1 MGECLLGMCEAL
13 GLIFNT
19 EKELF
24 LENLCSPK
32 DVTHTANSY
41 SGKWGGEQRSF
52 SSKHRFFLLLYI
64 GRLIRNSR
72 PEPSACVARWCPVVS
87 KWMHMPKHPWFLNIG
102 CLSPETLH
110 QCSVCE
116 RAGISHESTNKVCS
130 KTLRKLWNFRCL
142 SVHVPF
148 MLRAVLSGL
157 IVIIKL
163 KKNKGIDWKVA
174 LWQNLAPC
182 VQPFALKYA
191 RDCSMSSAERQER
204 ATSLSHYNPWGEVVP
219 GWTSQKAPVSVEGH
233 WASCLPSVHYTSI
246 SSI

>member
-1 MGECLLGMCEAL
+1 MGEYLLGMCEAL

-24 LENLCSPK
+24 LENLCSQK
-32 DVTHTANSY
+32 MLLTLKIRIQEN
-41 SGKWGGEQRSF
+41 GEGSREDFPQNTV
-52 SSKHRFFLLLYI
+52 FLLLYI

-72 PEPSACVARWCPVVS
+72 NERSARMARWCPVVS
-87 KWMHMPKHPWFLNIG
+87 KWMRMPKHPWFLNIG

-116 RAGISHESTNKVCS
+116 RAGISHESTNRLCS

-148 MLRAVLSGL
+148 MLRAVPSGL

-163 KKNKGIDWKVA
+163 KKIKILTK
-174 LWQNLAPC
+174 
-182 VQPFALKYA
+182 K
-191 RDCSMSSAERQER
+191 
-204 ATSLSHYNPWGEVVP
+204 
-219 GWTSQKAPVSVEGH
+219 
-233 WASCLPSVHYTSI
+233 
-246 SSI
+246 